1 MQKPKTI
8 FAYKRRRVKKVLEK
22 KAWKKAS
29 SMLLNDGLNTIGDEL
44 GISGIHMAGEE
55 PSSYNRNISSSE
67 SIAIILNLL
76 DYTTLLQSSK
86 SIN

>member
-8 FAYKRRRVKKVLEK
+8 FVYKRRRIKKVLE
-22 KAWKKAS
+22 KKAS
-29 SMLLNDGLNTIGDEL
+29 SMLLNDGLNTIGDKL

-55 PSSYNRNISSSE
+55 PSSYSRNISSSE

-76 DYTTLLQSSK
+76 DYTTLLQSNK